1 MAEIRIKVGASADA
15 SIESTFQKPGVA
27 AARMA
32 NRVAKES
39 AAAGRALALGIASG
53 VKGAV
58 KEMNRLHGEAQRFNK
73 LYDQLGASRGPSNG
87 IKGIQTFAKET
98 KKAFDESARAASKYA
113 AEAEKA
119 MARASSATA
128 RAAVAQARN
137 ERRQQTALGASMAAD
152 VEGAQ
157 RWKSKYFTGVSPG
170 RMGRLGLIGAARSV
184 FGVVG
189 RGIGF
194 AHRMAADIAHGA
206 GVETD
211 PGAFVKSFVER
222 QAKASDIAH
231 SGYIPGATG
240 PNGQRQNAADIQK
253 EALSVATANA
263 QDPTKVLEGLQKFVA
278 ITGDLATGRAIMG
291 DMAKLTLATGSDM
304 QNVVEAAGEVSAK
317 LGDIPDKANV
327 VHAVMRQIAGAGKMG
342 AIEMRDF
349 AAQLGKIAGYASRVE
364 GGIDKN
370 IGEMGLLMQVARQ
383 KGGAGSA
390 AQAATSVGAFMETLA
405 TPAKLKKF
413 EAITGRNPYTDATK
427 THLMNPEAIL
437 REALHGTGG
446 DVVKLHEIFGKRAAN
461 ISMGA
466 ANVYNEA
473 GGGQKGDTALTEYF
487 DKLRQSVLSLDD
499 ENKAAAEQMD
509 TAASR
514 AQVFNN
520 KLQEIADVA
529 IEKLL
534 PVLPNLAD
542 GLVAAFGGAVAV
554 MQELTPYLKDFG
566 DFLSEYFKKAKV
578 TPGLPWEISHL
589 NTIAELGGVTTEDI
603 TTGKKK
609 LSASRQ
615 DVLDAKEEAGKK
627 QDNASSFGL
636 IWSGN
641 DTLDS
646 LVGHLLGVKS
656 PQEEANA
663 AKGRVDKA
671 EETNK
676 GMEEAFDKVMKKV
689 FAGTLKVEVVGGN
702 GKLISDPHEGRAPV
716 SQ

>member
-1 MAEIRIKVGASADA
+1 MA
-15 SIESTFQKPGVA
+15 
-27 AARMA
+27 A
-32 NRVAKES
+32 NVAKN
-39 AAAGRALALGIASG
+39 AHNAGKALALGISMG
-53 VKGAV
+53 VKGAE
-58 KEMNRLHGEAQRFNK
+58 KELNKLHGEANRLNK
-73 LYDQLGASRGPSNG
+73 LFNDLGKSRGGSG
-87 IKGIQTFAKET
+87 IGGVGWVQTFAKDH
-98 KKAFDESARAASKYA
+98 KKAFDSVAKDFDRAAKEARKFGEEARYSELKALQAAKAGSARG
-113 AEAEKA
+113 
-119 MARASSATA
+119 
-128 RAAVAQARN
+128 V
-137 ERRQQTALGASMAAD
+137 RRHQEALGASMAGD
-152 VEGAQ
+152 IEGAQ

-263 QDPTKVLEGLQKFVA
+263 QDPAKVLEGLQKFVA

-342 AIEMRDF
+342 AVEMRDF

-370 IGEMGLLMQVARQ
+370 IGEMGLLMQLARQ
-383 KGGAGSA
+383 RGGAGGAGGGGAS
-390 AQAATSVGAFMETLA
+390 QAATSVGAFMETLA

-466 ANVYNEA
+466 ANIYNEA

-487 DKLRQSVLSLDD
+487 DNLRQSVLSLDD

-509 TAASR
+509 TVAAR
-514 AQVFNN
+514 TQRFNN
-520 KLQEIADVA
+520 TIQQIVDEAA
-529 IEKLL
+529 
-534 PVLPNLAD
+534 PNLMDAFSEM
-542 GLVAAFGGAVAV
+542 GPALIEAAKGMAQGFRD
-554 MQELTPYLKDFG
+554 LTPYIAGFG
-566 DFLSEYFKKAKV
+566 EFLSLYSKKAKV
-578 TPGLPWEISHL
+578 TPGLPEEISHL

-646 LVGHLLGVKS
+646 LVGHLLGVNS

-663 AKGRVDKA
+663 AKDRVDKA

-689 FAGTLKVEVVGGN
+689 FAGTLKVEVVGGS